1 MKNYQESTRE
11 TDKWRLSLDKGKKS
25 SNFYVTF
32 FEKKELFLSEAKK
45 MFLLNYG
52 CLLFDACS

>member
-1 MKNYQESTRE
+1 MKNHRENTQE
-11 TDKWRLSLDKGKKS
+11 TDNWHLSLNKEMES
-25 SNFYVTF
+25 SGSCVKL

-52 CLLFDACS
+52 CLLFNACS

>member
-1 MKNYQESTRE
+1 MKNHRENTQE
-11 TDKWRLSLDKGKKS
+11 TDTWHLSVYKGKESPYS
-25 SNFYVTF
+25 SVRF
-32 FEKKELFLSEAKK
+32 FEKKRLFLSEAKK

>member
-1 MKNYQESTRE
+1 MKNHRENTQE
-11 TDKWRLSLDKGKKS
+11 TDNWNLSLNKAREKP
-25 SNFYVTF
+25 NFCVRF

-52 CLLFDACS
+52 CLLFNACS